1 MVASWGE
8 HPIGR
13 EGRSRYD
20 LMINMSNTSLKPLVL
35 TATSVL
41 VGLTSCTTVP
51 AGSASVVAVVDQAP
65 PPPPRQQYAQWAK
78 PSRSAVWIP
87 AHNEWTRER
96 GYVWV
101 GGYYTY
107 PPHRNNRWVA
117 PQYTHHNN
125 GYNYQP
131 GHWAN

>member
-1 MVASWGE
+1 
-8 HPIGR
+8 
-13 EGRSRYD
+13 
-20 LMINMSNTSLKPLVL
+20 MINMRNTSLKTLVL

-51 AGSASVVAVVDQAP
+51 TGSASVVTVVDQAP
-65 PPPPRQQYAQWAK
+65 PPPPRQQYAQWQK

-107 PPHRNNRWVA
+107 PPHRNNHWVG
-117 PQYTHHNN
+117 PQYSRQNN
-125 GYNYQP
+125 GYHYQP